1 MAMIKNEDTLRQ
13 NVQLLY
19 VVVMSLC
26 DSNMEDKV
34 KAHEDYAEIK
44 HTRST
49 LKLLQVIKQ
58 YIYLN
63 GSEDLHTITIKSCLQ
78 SACFG

>member
-34 KAHEDYAEIK
+34 KAHEDYVQIK
-44 HTRST
+44 CTRNT

-58 YIYLN
+58 YMYSN
-63 GSEDLHTITIKSCLQ
+63 GSE
-78 SACFG
+78 